1 MSGYLRLRQIALV
14 APDLERAVADIET
27 VLGVQLCFRDVNVA
41 KYGLVNALFPIGTD
55 FLEIVTP
62 TREGTTAGR
71 FMTSTAGRGGYMAI
85 FDCHDPERRREH
97 AKALGIRLA
106 ATLEHPGF
114 WGTQLHPKDCRA
126 TMLEFDR
133 SEGGETLMGGYHP
146 AGPDWQRFVKTDVTR
161 ALRGIEVESP
171 DAAGIA
177 AHWARIIDRPLSAD
191 GREIACDQAWIRFV
205 DAPAGS
211 REVLAT
217 LVLDVADPQAMLAR
231 ARARGLPASERAFDL
246 YGVSCRVC

>member
-27 VLGVQLCFRDVNVA
+27 VLGVRLCFRDVNVA

-71 FMTSTAGRGGYMAI
+71 FMTTTAGRGGYMAI
-85 FDCHDPERRREH
+85 FDCDDPERRREH
-97 AKALGIRLA
+97 AKTLGIRLA

-133 SEGGETLMGGYHP
+133 SEGNETLMGGYHP
-146 AGPDWQRFVKTDVTR
+146 AGPDWQGFVKTDVTR
-161 ALRGIEVESP
+161 ALRGIDQFTVHRAWGNQLRSGRWHQRKR
-171 DAAGIA
+171 DQRHLAGA
-177 AHWARIIDRPLSAD
+177 FTQEKLNQASGLLTPGAKVVVRIGAI
-191 GREIACDQAWIRFV
+191 CHK
-205 DAPAGS
+205 
-211 REVLAT
+211 T
-217 LVLDVADPQAMLAR
+217 
-231 ARARGLPASERAFDL
+231 
-246 YGVSCRVC
+246 